1 MTRGRAH
8 WSTGARLASVVRV
21 VIALLPVAAPAA
33 CGGDDDDV
41 PVPEAPMTITLRSP
55 SFADGDT
62 IPRVYTCDGDDVSPP
77 LEWSGVPAATT
88 ELAVIVEDPDAPG
101 GTFVHWVLWGLD
113 AGLSGLGQGDMP
125 AGAREGRNDFGRAGW
140 GGPCPPRGSDPH
152 RYVFTLLALS
162 DPLAVEA
169 GASADRVKRAAEGKL
184 LAEGPLTG
192 RYGR

>member
-1 MTRGRAH
+1 M
-8 WSTGARLASVVRV
+8 VRTA
-21 VIALLPVAAPAA
+21 IALLVVAVAAS
-33 CGGDDDDV
+33 CGDDGDDV

-55 SFADGDT
+55 AFADGDS
-62 IPRVYTCDGDDVSPP
+62 IPRRFTCDGDDVSPP
-77 LEWSGVPAATT
+77 LEWSGVPSSTV
-88 ELAVIVEDPDAPG
+88 ELALLVEDPDAPG

-113 AGLSGLGQGDMP
+113 GGLSGLGEGDVP
-125 AGAREGRNDFGRAGW
+125 VQARAGRNDFGRAGW

-169 GASADRVKRAAEGKL
+169 EVSADDVKRAADGKV
-184 LAEGPLTG
+184 LAEGRLTG

>member
-1 MTRGRAH
+1 V
-8 WSTGARLASVVRV
+8 WVVRV
-21 VIALLPVAAPAA
+21 VIALLLVATAA
-33 CGGDDDDV
+33 CGGDNDDV
-41 PVPEAPMTITLRSP
+41 PVPEAPMMITLRSP
-55 SFADGDT
+55 AFADGDT

-77 LEWSGVPAATT
+77 LEWTGVPPDAD
-88 ELAVIVEDPDAPG
+88 ELAIIVEDPDAPG

-113 AGLSGLGQGDMP
+113 AGLSGLDQGDLP

-169 GASADRVKRAAEGKL
+169 GVSADRVKRAAEGNV
-184 LAEGPLTG
+184 LAEGRLTG

>member
-1 MTRGRAH
+1 
-8 WSTGARLASVVRV
+8 VVRV
-21 VIALLPVAAPAA
+21 VIALLLVAAPAA

-55 SFADGDT
+55 AFADGDT
-62 IPRVYTCDGDDVSPP
+62 VPRLNTCDGDDVSPP
-77 LEWSGVPAATT
+77 LAWSGVPAAAA

-113 AGLSGLGQGDMP
+113 PGLSGLAQGDLP
-125 AGAREGRNDFGRAGW
+125 AEAREGRNDFGRAGW
-140 GGPCPPRGSDPH
+140 GGPCPPKGSDPH

-162 DPLAVEA
+162 DPLALDA
-169 GASADRVKRAAEGKL
+169 GASADRVKRAAEGKVV
-184 LAEGPLTG
+184 AEGRLTG